1 MTTFAAR
8 HSAATAPTPPEWLS
22 SVLTDVDPGGYVAV
36 FHRPAP
42 VAAARRFVST
52 ALTQWGMTEAVFDA
66 QLVASEL
73 VTNAMRH
80 AGGALELLLICRDH
94 HIACAVSDDSAAL
107 PAAASPECFDEY
119 GRGLQLV
126 QALCAEWGWLPLRGG
141 QGKLVW
147 AALR

>member
-8 HSAATAPTPPEWLS
+8 QQADTAPTPPEWLS

-52 ALTQWGMTEAVFDA
+52 ALTQWGLTETVFDT

-73 VTNAMRH
+73 VTNAIRH
-80 AGGALELLLICRDH
+80 AGGALELLLVCRGAH
-94 HIACAVSDDSAAL
+94 LACAVSDESSAV
-107 PAAASPECFDEY
+107 PAAAAPDSYDEY

-126 QALCAEWGWLPLRGG
+126 QALCSGWGWLPLDGP
-141 QGKLVW
+141 GKLVW